1 MKTLAIDT
9 GPMGNTVSVELTEFE
24 LTALVA
30 LVEEGRER
38 LTRGGKRSSL
48 HQRFEYIADEF
59 SRLLAH
65 FELLAADNEPL

>member
-1 MKTLAIDT
+1 MKTLAIDA
-9 GPMGNTVSVELTEFE
+9 GPMGSTVSVELTEFE

-38 LTRGGKRSSL
+38 LTRGDKRSSL

-59 SRLLAH
+59 SQLLAH
-65 FELLAADNEPL
+65 FELLSANDEPL